1 MMWDSARGPIAA
13 VFCVFLISQS
23 SCHHPHLRGGMT
35 SKNSFT
41 LCCKKTGGWGVT
53 LLFSVYWYRN
63 GTHVFTTSRWGGT
76 HIVEGSFQNLVKP
89 RLSWRRHCV
98 DVSKVEAGI
107 SEWRCNNDNDKGTWS
122 KSIKLSG
129 FTADVTPFELFTE
142 TPVRGNVTLNVYPE
156 KIFDDTNFT
165 LSCTVETLM
174 QINISDM
181 VWLQNQTEFIVTFSN
196 RSHIILDNST
206 SPVVIET
213 TQSDNQHN
221 LTLEADLD
229 ARNGTAWTCAIPV
242 LSVIS
247 NTVLVHFLEPIGNV
261 TLKVYPEEV
270 YGGSNFTL
278 MCTVETEIPIRAFD
292 TIWLQNNEEYIVT
305 FSNRSYHVSDN
316 STSNVIREFRP
327 SGSQHI
333 LTLVAHSGDLN
344 ATSWTCGIEKR
355 QWFSN
360 NVTVT
365 VLEQVSTTSESTS
378 TLIPPASNSSSASDS
393 TSTLIPPA
401 SNSSSGRQ
409 SSDDKTQLYT
419 ILGTTV
425 GVVVLAV
432 IIAVAVIKN
441 RKTEGELK
449 ETKTSRQGSLL
460 GDKDEDVL
468 EMKDN
473 IIYESSPSARHA
485 VDDDEVMK
493 ENTLYESSPPDIN
506 HGEDDKETRD
516 NFLYESSPTDRG
528 FGNSIMTDNVLYDCS
543 GDGVKSNTKS
553 A

>member
-1 MMWDSARGPIAA
+1 MMWDSARGPIA
-13 VFCVFLISQS
+13 VVVCVFLISQS
-23 SCHHPHLRGGMT
+23 SCHHPDLSGGMT
-35 SKNSFT
+35 GNNSFT
-41 LCCKKTGGWGVT
+41 LCCTKIGGWGLT
-53 LLFSVYWYRN
+53 GLYSVFWYRN
-63 GTHVFTTSRWGGT
+63 GTLVFKTRRLLGT
-76 HIVEGSFQNLVKP
+76 QIVDSSFRNSVKP
-89 RLSWRRHCV
+89 RLWWRRHCV

-107 SEWRCNNDNDKGTWS
+107 SKWRCNNDNDKSTWS
-122 KSIKLSG
+122 EKSIQLSG
-129 FTADVTPFELFTE
+129 FTAGVTPFEPFTE

-174 QINISDM
+174 QINISNM
-181 VWLQNQTEFIVTFSN
+181 VWLQNQTEMIVTFSN

-229 ARNGTAWTCAIPV
+229 GRNGTAWTCAIPV
-242 LSVIS
+242 LSATS
-247 NTVLVHFLEPIGNV
+247 NTVLVQVLEPIGNV

-270 YGGSNFTL
+270 YDGSNFTL
-278 MCTVETEIPIRAFD
+278 MCTVEAEIPTRAFD

-316 STSNVIREFRP
+316 STFNVIREFRP

-333 LTLVAHSGDLN
+333 LTLEAHSGDLN

-355 QWFSN
+355 QWLSN

-365 VLEQVSTTSESTS
+365 VLEQVSTTS
-378 TLIPPASNSSSASDS
+378 DS

-401 SNSSSGRQ
+401 SNNSSGRQ
-409 SSDDKTQLYT
+409 SSDDNTQLYT

-432 IIAVAVIKN
+432 IIAVAVIRN

-449 ETKTSRQGSLL
+449 ETKTSRQRSLF

-473 IIYESSPSARHA
+473 NIYESSPTDRHA

-506 HGEDDKETRD
+506 HGEDDKETKD
-516 NFLYESSPTDRG
+516 NFLYESSPIDSG
-528 FGNSIMTDNVLYDCS
+528 FGNSVMTDNVLDDFS